1 MAKKTI
7 KLLGEPIQNE
17 DDKAAEAITP
27 GMLINYDGSGN
38 WVKHATAAAN
48 VVPTFALEREEM
60 GKDIDTAYAINDT
73 VKAGTFQ
80 SGCRVNALV
89 ATAAPAIIK
98 GDQIESAGNGT
109 VRKAVVNATPTN
121 GQTRGTFARALE
133 ALTNVSG
140 VNQRLRIEIY

>member
-27 GMLINYDGSGN
+27 GMLVTYDASGN
-38 WVKHATAAAN
+38 VIKHATAAGNAAAR
-48 VVPTFALEREEM
+48 FALEREEM
-60 GKDIDTAYAINDT
+60 GKDIDVAYAINDT
-73 VKAGTFQ
+73 VKLGTFYP
-80 SGCRVNALV
+80 GARVNALV

-98 GDQIESAGNGT
+98 GDFLESAGNGT
-109 VRKAVVNATPTN
+109 VRKAVVNATPSN
-121 GQTRGTFARALE
+121 GQIKGVIAIALE

-140 VNQRLRIEIY
+140 SNQRLRIEII